1 MSFLSETV
9 LAGSTRLYI
18 AGGVDAASKDGQ
30 GTLRKNQSHGGL
42 FTPLIQ
48 LVRDPVGTIGGAVGS
63 LSTVSEIDIPDDP
76 AIDRRQVLYLRMRNV
91 SALTLP
97 TILKLT
103 SGSGQ
108 VIRRMEVRC
117 N

>member
-9 LAGSTRLYI
+9 LAGSTRLHI
-18 AGGVDAASKDGQ
+18 AGGADPASKDGR
-30 GTLRKNQSHGGL
+30 GTMRKNQSHGGL
-42 FTPLIQ
+42 FTPLMQ
-48 LVRDPVGTIGGAVGS
+48 LVRDPVGTLGGAVGS

-91 SALTLP
+91 RALTLR
-97 TILKLT
+97 TRFKLT
-103 SGSGQ
+103 SDSGQ
-108 VIRRMEVRC
+108 VLRRMEVRC